1 MKITKSEQIRAG
13 FHKSF
18 QSGTSATVLTVCYGY
33 KVTHGGELVIDPIEA
48 KHCIFIFYR
57 FINGGSLGKTSD
69 TLARMDIVSPTG
81 RATWSRETISKLPH
95 GSLEIRWMPVSFAA
109 GTWISTLRQKISILF
124 MKPPNF
130 Y

>member
-48 KHCIFIFYR
+48 KHCIL
-57 FINGGSLGKTSD
+57 S
-69 TLARMDIVSPTG
+69 
-81 RATWSRETISKLPH
+81 
-95 GSLEIRWMPVSFAA
+95 
-109 GTWISTLRQKISILF
+109 SIAS
-124 MKPPNF
+124 
-130 Y
+130 